1 MRVVSRITNN
11 VLNSRQTATMK
22 ELETLFKVA
31 PNMAAKTIRLFPQ
44 NSVSFFTEGLGQI
57 YNISDKSD
65 RFMGLNER
73 MYKWKLRG
81 PQVPKVAC
89 VTRVTGGAISAGA
102 MSASANGVPFIVAFN
117 SSYYNPRDIIKLED
131 GSLMYVLSEPTF
143 ITEQVFEYTVR
154 LNTND
159 ASETINGDYLQ
170 PGRESGLNGNAY
182 PELSDKGYL
191 STGMSSEDHINY
203 LTKVRYD
210 WSWSADAAS
219 TKYLIEDTVNLNG
232 ENRKFT
238 YIADQLLMNAM
249 EQFHYNK
256 EMELIYGR
264 TTVDAR
270 GKCFLQDEKG
280 QDIVKGDGLLAQM
293 GDTQKQTYTT
303 MNIALI
309 EDILTDMALRMPKR
323 TGNTILLTT
332 GLQGY
337 KNLGRI
343 LRAEHKGFWSADQGS
358 QYVRTKNGKIELGA
372 EYASFTFQGNR
383 FIATVNN
390 VFDHPANVSERDT
403 EGRYLE
409 SSKFLFIDASSYD
422 GVPNLQMIAK
432 DGRSFITGDVDGIG
446 GQDGKT
452 SGKAS
457 STLDGSS
464 KVIIGTLGII
474 QHNPYAS
481 YMLEKKVIG

>member
-1 MRVVSRITNN
+1 MRVVSRINNN
-11 VLNSRQTATMK
+11 VLNSRQTATMR
-22 ELETLFKVA
+22 ELEKLFAVA

-57 YNISDKSD
+57 YNINEKSD
-65 RFMGLNER
+65 RFMGLNDR
-73 MYKWKLRG
+73 MYKWKIRG
-81 PQVPKVAC
+81 PQVPKVTIGNSLSFVAGTP
-89 VTRVTGGAISAGA
+89 VGGDGLPFTISL
-102 MSASANGVPFIVAFN
+102 S

-131 GSLMYVLSEPTF
+131 ETLLYVLSEPSF
-143 ITEQVFEYTVR
+143 FAEGDFRYTVR
-154 LNTND
+154 INTND
-159 ASETINGDYLQ
+159 PAETVDGAYLLA
-170 PGRESGLNGNAY
+170 GKETGLNGNAY

-191 STGMSSEDHINY
+191 STGMAAEEHINY

-210 WSWSADAAS
+210 WSWSADAAA
-219 TKYLIEDTVNLNG
+219 TKYLIQDTVNLKG
-232 ENRKFT
+232 ENKKFT

-249 EQFHYNK
+249 ETYHFNK

-270 GKCFLQDEKG
+270 GKCFMQDEKG

-293 GDTQKQTYTT
+293 DDACKQTYSSLS
-303 MNIALI
+303 IGLI

-337 KNLGRI
+337 KNFGRI
-343 LRAEHKGFWSADQGS
+343 MRAEHKGFWSNSSD
-358 QYVRTKNGKIELGA
+358 QYVQTKNGKIKLGA
-372 EYASFTFQGNR
+372 EYNAYEFQGNKL
-383 FIATVNN
+383 IVTVNN
-390 VFDHPANVSERDT
+390 VFDHPANVSGRDE

-409 SSKFLFIDASSYD
+409 SSKMLFIDASSYD

-432 DGRSFITGDVDGIG
+432 DGRSFITGEVDGIG

-464 KVIIGTLGII
+464 KTLIGTMGII
-474 QHNPYAS
+474 MHNPYSS
-481 YMLEKKVIG
+481 YMLEKKVVA

>member
-1 MRVVSRITNN
+1 MRVVSRISNN
-11 VLNSRQTATMK
+11 VLNSRQTATMR
-22 ELETLFKVA
+22 ELEKLFQVA

-57 YNISDKSD
+57 YDINEKSD

-81 PQVPKVAC
+81 PQVPKVSA
-89 VTRVTGGAISAGA
+89 VARVTGGAISEGA
-102 MSASANGVPFIVAFN
+102 TLGANGVPFVAALG
-117 SSYYNPRDIIKLED
+117 SSYYNPRDIVKMED
-131 GSLMYVLSEPTF
+131 GSLLYTLSEPTY
-143 ITEQVFEYTVR
+143 ISEGVFEYTFR

-159 ASETINGDYLQ
+159 PAETVSGLNFQ
-170 PGRESGLNGNAY
+170 PGKETGLNGNAF

-191 STGMSSEDHINY
+191 STGMAAEEHINY

-219 TKYLIEDTVNLNG
+219 TKYLIEDTVNLKG
-232 ENRKFT
+232 QNRKFT
-238 YIADQLLMNAM
+238 YITDQLLMNAM
-249 EQFHYNK
+249 ETYHYNK

-264 TTVDAR
+264 STVDAR

-293 GDTQKQTYTT
+293 ADTQKQTYTT
-303 MNIALI
+303 MNIGMI

-337 KNLGRI
+337 KNFGRI
-343 LRAEHKGFWSADQGS
+343 MRAEHKGFWAQSSD
-358 QYVRTKNGKIELGA
+358 QYVRTKNGKIALGA
-372 EYASFTFQGNR
+372 EYNSFEFQGNR
-383 FIATVNN
+383 LIVTVNN
-390 VFDHPANVSERDT
+390 VFDHPANVSPKDA

-409 SSKFLFIDASSYD
+409 SSKMLFIDASSYD
-422 GVPNLQMIAK
+422 GTPNLQMIAK

-474 QHNPYAS
+474 MHNPYSS
-481 YMLEKKVIG
+481 YMLEKLIV